1 MSKTDMIDVL
11 QPLKIGY
18 CHTSRIQ
25 IQVLH
30 GHNIKH
36 LGSNHASGAKIN
48 YDKQTRVRASYPNLL
63 QIALAVSL

>member
-1 MSKTDMIDVL
+1 MIDVL

-18 CHTSRIQ
+18 RHTSRIQ

-30 GHNIKH
+30 GHNKKKH
-36 LGSNHASGAKIN
+36 FSSNHASGANIN
-48 YDKQTRVRASYPNLL
+48 YNKQTQVRASYPNLL

>member
-1 MSKTDMIDVL
+1 MIDVL

-36 LGSNHASGAKIN
+36 LSSNHASGANIN
-48 YDKQTRVRASYPNLL
+48 YDKQTQVRASYPNLL
-63 QIALAVSL
+63 QIALAVSF